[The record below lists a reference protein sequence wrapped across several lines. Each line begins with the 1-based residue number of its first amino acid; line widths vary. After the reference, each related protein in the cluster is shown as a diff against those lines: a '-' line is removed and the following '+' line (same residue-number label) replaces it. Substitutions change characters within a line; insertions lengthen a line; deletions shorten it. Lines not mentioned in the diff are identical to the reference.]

1 MEGQVYLRASRMS
14 GSGALEPQSEAWETG
29 HRDSVTV
36 VTVLQETI
44 LIHAAYFHY
53 QGSFALRIRKF

>member
-1 MEGQVYLRASRMS
+1 MS